1 MKLHIRLAA
10 IAAFAI
16 SSRLFAGPIVLSNN
30 LTEPTQD
37 IDTLSTTA
45 WHAISF
51 TTDNNAYTLDTV
63 TLLMQL
69 GGASAAAIAD
79 VGAPAAADIPEV
91 DLYSDNSGSPGT
103 LIAALAAIG
112 TPSFALQNIDF
123 AGGGNALAANST
135 YWIILRALSGAVS
148 WGFASD
154 DLGTGSGFTDVWAET
169 GDSGATWAVHSV
181 DQPDQAE
188 VTADLVGAPEPSTL
202 LMTGVGFLALACV
215 VRRRFV

>member
-1 MKLHIRLAA
+1 MKFHIRLAA

-30 LTEPTQD
+30 LAEPTANA
-37 IDTLSTTA
+37 DTISTTH
-45 WHAISF
+45 WEAISF

-63 TLLMQL
+63 TLLMEL
-69 GGASAAAIAD
+69 GGGAASAADI
-79 VGAPAAADIPEV
+79 GALAVADIPEV
-91 DLYSDNSGSPGT
+91 DLYSDNSGSPGS

-112 TPSFALQNIDF
+112 TPSFSLQNIDF

-135 YWIILRALSGAVS
+135 YWIVLQATSGVVA
-148 WGFASD
+148 WGFPTD
-154 DLGTGSGFTDVWAET
+154 DNGTGIGFTDVWGET
-169 GDSGATWAVHSV
+169 NDGGGSWTIHSV

-202 LMTGVGFLALACV
+202 LLTGVGFLALAGV